1 MNPAESNHPR
11 NSDRMIPSIGYGDY
25 LRFSRLVQEYA
36 GLHFPEK
43 RRADLEQ
50 GVREAFAASTATDLN
65 AYYHLLLEPDHGIVH
80 MQRLVNALTIGE
92 SHFFRD
98 KGQFDALYK
107 HVLPQIIQR
116 RRSLRTLR
124 IWSAGCA
131 AGEEP
136 YSIAILLRE
145 LLPDV
150 DDWAITILG
159 TDINTEA
166 LSRARKGVYSEW
178 AFREERAKRLR
189 LRYFNQSASGRY
201 QLIPEV
207 RRMVTFTQLNLMED
221 AYPSYQTNTTFMD
234 MIFCRNVT
242 IYFAP
247 STTRQVVE
255 RFYDCLVDEGWLIV
269 GHSEHSLITYSQFQA
284 CSYPNTILYQRT
296 ARPAVLPEDWD
307 WLPPTPLAEGAPS
320 LRVPPP
326 ASGDAGDEFVL
337 GDFGNATSFGA
348 PTGTPTGASSILT
361 EGQPT
366 DVSTPQDVSDASEE
380 GDPLVL
386 AEECLDYGH
395 SEQARDL
402 LLTFIKEYPES
413 VKYGQAAAL
422 LGHAY
427 ANLAQWEEAEHWC
440 REAIGLDNLAL
451 GPYYTLALV
460 LQHQGMLDEAID
472 TMRKVVYIDRTF
484 VLGHFGLAD
493 LYHSKGRLPQAL
505 KSLDNARRL
514 LSLLSDSEVVRDSGG
529 ITVGSLKEA
538 IIRQQQQWSAEAA
551 EMS

>member
-1 MNPAESNHPR
+1 MNAAKSEPVGHAR
-11 NSDRMIPSIGYGDY
+11 DRGQGRKSDRMIPSIGYGDY

-65 AYYHLLLEPDHGIVH
+65 AYYHLLLEPDQGIVH
-80 MQRLVNALTIGE
+80 MQRLINALTIGE

-98 KGQFDALYK
+98 KGQIDALYQ

-131 AGEEP
+131 SGEEP

-150 DDWAITILG
+150 DEWAITILG

-166 LSRARKGVYSEW
+166 LSRARKGIYSEW
-178 AFREERAKRLR
+178 AFREDRAKQLR
-189 LRYFNQSASGRY
+189 LRYFDQVASNRY

-207 RRMVTFTQLNLMED
+207 RRMVTFAQLNLMED

-242 IYFAP
+242 IYFSP

-255 RFYDCLVDEGWLIV
+255 RFYDCLVDEGWLVV

-284 CSYPNTILYQRT
+284 RSYPNTILYQRT

-326 ASGDAGDEFVL
+326 SLDKVDDVFARGPL
-337 GDFGNATSFGA
+337 GAATSSAVAG
-348 PTGTPTGASSILT
+348 
-361 EGQPT
+361 GQPT
-366 DVSTPQDVSDASEE
+366 DASAAGKAEDSYDEE
-380 GDPLVL
+380 DPLML

-395 SEQARDL
+395 SERARDL
-402 LLTFIKEYPES
+402 LLTFMDEQPGDARS
-413 VKYGQAAAL
+413 VRAAAL

-427 ANLAQWEEAEHWC
+427 ANLAQWDEAERWC
-440 REAIGLDNLAL
+440 RAAIDLDNLAL
-451 GPYYTLALV
+451 NPYYTLALV
-460 LQHQGMLDEAID
+460 LQHQGLLDEAID
-472 TMRKVVYIDRTF
+472 AMKKVIYIDRTF

-493 LYHSKGRLPQAL
+493 LHHSKGQLPQAL

-514 LSLLSDSEVVRDSGG
+514 LSRLSDEEVVRDSGG
-529 ITVGSLKEA
+529 ITVGNLKEA
-538 IIRQQQQWSAEAA
+538 IIRQQQQWSAEAS
-551 EMS
+551 EM